1 MCSFTGSPGGFSQL
15 AYNNLGETKCC
26 CKIQKTHLVSPQPAC
41 FYMTR
46 YRVFNFRLYSP
57 MWIDFTNFIN
67 QVQLMLFAKYFLF
80 FPPEESALISSF
92 QIIDN
97 LQSLHSVSP
106 FQGSTPA
113 DLRTDGAKRIRI
125 ANRPCRLVQRT
136 SRHGLFAP
144 LEHCPVQKSASPYSF
159 YARDA
164 SKTIMCLTKRVN

>member
-1 MCSFTGSPGGFSQL
+1 MPAYGLHLLLLSDKQLYSSTGLQGGFSPL
-15 AYNNLGETKCC
+15 ALIYYGETNVF
-26 CKIQKTHLVSPQPAC
+26 CKKQKTNLVSPQPAC

-67 QVQLMLFAKYFLF
+67 QVQLMLFVKHFLF
-80 FPPEESALISSF
+80 FPPGESALISSF

-113 DLRTDGAKRIRI
+113 D
-125 ANRPCRLVQRT
+125 CC
-136 SRHGLFAP
+136 
-144 LEHCPVQKSASPYSF
+144 E
-159 YARDA
+159 
-164 SKTIMCLTKRVN
+164 LTCWVC